1 CDEHLCESCKKYH
14 KSQKQTRS
22 HQINPTSSRL
32 YCENC
37 NALGN
42 QVMATSFCIDCEDCE
57 LICQSCVKHHL
68 SMKQSRNHNI
78 SDDLL
83 AFAIK
88 TFKKNRTEELITE
101 QEPDGCCPGKPYV
114 TETATMS
121 NHLIVKW
128 EEAILCENE
137 TYQVMFKEGTTGK
150 WKSCRSN
157 TIKAFMKME
166 GLQPQTPYV
175 F

>member
-1 CDEHLCESCKKYH
+1 MSCEPCFHQNLDKPATHYCFTCDEKYCEGCTTRHKAHRRTNDHDIILLSLLNPSKTCDSCSYIGEDQIAEFKCTDCDEHLCESCKKYH

-88 TFKKNRTEELITE
+88 
-101 QEPDGCCPGKPYV
+101 
-114 TETATMS
+114 
-121 NHLIVKW
+121 
-128 EEAILCENE
+128 
-137 TYQVMFKEGTTGK
+137 
-150 WKSCRSN
+150 
-157 TIKAFMKME
+157 
-166 GLQPQTPYV
+166 
-175 F
+175 